1 MKIIKILG
9 LLNGAGLRIDK
20 EIFDATEK
28 KLGSQ
33 NNNYVEV
40 YNIDE
45 ALSIIKKDEL
55 NIPKET
61 IVRNDHKTISFVIWC
76 LPEDETKCEKLLKD
90 KIVQEAT
97 KIMNEANLM
106 FGHLNSLKNE
116 K

>member
-9 LLNGAGLRIDK
+9 TLNTRGLHIYST
-20 EIFDATEK
+20 IFDATEK
-28 KLGSQ
+28 KLYGD
-33 NNNYVEV
+33 NEV
-40 YNIDE
+40 YIVEEDM
-45 ALSIIKKDEL
+45 SIIKKDEL
-55 NIPKET
+55 NTPIET

-90 KIVQEAT
+90 KIIQEAT

>member
-9 LLNGAGLRIDK
+9 LLNGAGLRIER

-28 KLGSQ
+28 KL
-33 NNNYVEV
+33 V
-40 YNIDE
+40 Y
-45 ALSIIKKDEL
+45 IIEKKNSRVKKDEM
-55 NIPKET
+55 NTPKET

-90 KIVQEAT
+90 KIIEVAT
-97 KIMNEANLM
+97 RIMNEANLM
-106 FGHLNSLKNE
+106 FGQLNSLKNE

>member
-9 LLNGAGLRIDK
+9 RLNGAGLRVDK

-28 KLGSQ
+28 NLVYIIEK
-33 NNNYVEV
+33 NNSRV
-40 YNIDE
+40 
-45 ALSIIKKDEL
+45 KKDEL
-55 NIPKET
+55 NTPKET
-61 IVRNDHKTISFVIWC
+61 IVRNNHKTISFVIWC

-106 FGHLNSLKNE
+106 FGHLKKFTN
-116 K
+116 